1 MQSFIFAANATLPII
16 ITVAIGYL
24 CRRVGLIDSDL
35 TKKLNKICFRL
46 FLPIMMFLNVYSI
59 DSEMNIGVG
68 YIIFGCL
75 ATLTVFGIALI
86 VVPLISKKGDVKA
99 VLTQAT
105 FRSNFA
111 LIGIP
116 LSESLFGAEGAAIAS
131 LLSAFSI
138 PLFNVLAIL
147 CFSFFCGAEKPSP
160 KKIMLDIIKNP
171 IIVSVVMG
179 GAFLG
184 IKTLFV
190 NNGIQFTLENIP
202 PLYKALSGM
211 SAVATPLA
219 LVALGSQFEFSGT
232 KEFRREIIYAVAARN
247 LLVPA
252 LVMTVAYFIGA
263 FSGAHFAAFVAMFAT
278 PIAVSSVP
286 MSQELGGESRLA
298 GQLVVWTTLIS
309 ALTVFLFSFI
319 LKYIGI
325 F

>member
-16 ITVAIGYL
+16 IIVAIGYL
-24 CRRVGLIDSDL
+24 CRRVGLIDTDL
-35 TKKLNKICFRL
+35 SKKLNKISFRL
-46 FLPIMMFLNVYSI
+46 FLPVMMFVNVYSI
-59 DSEMNIGVG
+59 DSSMNIGVG
-68 YIIFGCL
+68 YIIFGCVASL
-75 ATLTVFGIALI
+75 IVFGIAL
-86 VVPLISKKGDVKA
+86 VAVPLISKKGDVKA
-99 VLTQAT
+99 VLAQAT

-116 LSESLFGAEGAAIAS
+116 LSEALFGAEGAAIAS

-147 CFSFFCGAEKPSP
+147 CFSFFCGSEKPSP
-160 KKIMLDIIKNP
+160 KKIMLDIVKNP
-171 IIVSVVMG
+171 IIISVALG

-184 IKTLFV
+184 IKCLLV
-190 NNGIQFTLENIP
+190 NNCIQFTLENIT
-202 PLYKALSGM
+202 PLYKALTSL
-211 SAVATPLA
+211 ATVATPLA

-232 KEFRREIIYAVAARN
+232 REFRREIIYAVAVRN

-252 LVMTVAYFIGA
+252 AVMTVAYFIGT

-309 ALTVFLFSFI
+309 AVTVFLFSFI
-319 LKYIGI
+319 LKYVGI

>member
-1 MQSFIFAANATLPII
+1 MESLVFATNATFPII
-16 ITVAIGYL
+16 IMVAIGYL
-24 CRRVGLIDSDL
+24 CRRVGLIDKDL

-46 FLPIMMFLNVYSI
+46 FLPIMMFINVYSI
-59 DSEMNIGVG
+59 DSSMDIGIG
-68 YIIFGCL
+68 YIIFGCI
-75 ATLTVFGIALI
+75 ATLVVFAIALV

-147 CFSFFCGAEKPSP
+147 CFSFFCGSEKPSL
-160 KKIMLDIIKNP
+160 KKIILDIIKNP
-171 IIVSVVMG
+171 IIVSVAVG
-179 GAFLG
+179 GVFLG
-184 IKTLFV
+184 LKVVFV
-190 NNGIQFTLENIP
+190 NNGIQFAIENIP
-202 PLYKALSGM
+202 PVYKALTSM
-211 SAVATPLA
+211 ATVATPLA
-219 LVALGSQFEFSGT
+219 LVALGSQFEFYGT
-232 KEFRREIIYAVAARN
+232 REFYREIIYAVTVRN

-252 LVMTVAYFIGA
+252 AVIGVAYFIGA

-286 MSQELGGESRLA
+286 MAQELGGESRLA

-309 ALTVFLFSFI
+309 ALTIFLFSFI

>member
-16 ITVAIGYL
+16 IIVAIGYL
-24 CRRVGLIDSDL
+24 CRRVGLIDASL
-35 TKKLNKICFRL
+35 TKNLNKLSFRL

-59 DSEMNIGVG
+59 DSSMNIGVG

-75 ATLTVFGIALI
+75 ATLVVFGIALI
-86 VVPLISKKGDVKA
+86 AVPLISKKGDVKA

-116 LSESLFGAEGAAIAS
+116 LSESLFGTEGAAIAS

-147 CFSFFCGAEKPSP
+147 CFSFFCGSEKPSP
-160 KKIMLDIIKNP
+160 KKIILDIVKNP
-171 IIVSVVMG
+171 IIVSVALG

-184 IKTLFV
+184 IKYILA
-190 NNGIQFTLENIP
+190 NNCIQFALENIT
-202 PLYKALSGM
+202 PLYKALNSM

-219 LVALGSQFEFSGT
+219 LVALGSQFEFLGT
-232 KEFRREIIYAVAARN
+232 REFHREIIYAVAVRN

-252 LVMTVAYFIGA
+252 LVMTVAYFMGV

-278 PIAVSSVP
+278 PVAVSSVP
-286 MSQELGGESRLA
+286 MAQELGGESRLA
-298 GQLVVWTTLIS
+298 GQLVVWTTLVS